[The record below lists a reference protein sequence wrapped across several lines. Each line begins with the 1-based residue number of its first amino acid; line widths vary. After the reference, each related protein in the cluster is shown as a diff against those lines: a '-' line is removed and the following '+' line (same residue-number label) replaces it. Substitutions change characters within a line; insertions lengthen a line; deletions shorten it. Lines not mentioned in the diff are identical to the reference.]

1 MARTPRKDHRLL
13 VYRSNLGEIKT
24 LRQWLEFVNR
34 NNAMIAT
41 NSEED
46 KIRIVSGPILQ
57 EKVLRELTE
66 YNPFKV
72 K

>member
-1 MARTPRKDHRLL
+1 MTRTPRKDRRLL
-13 VYRSNLGEIKT
+13 VYRSNLGEVKT
-24 LRQWLEFVNR
+24 LRQWIEFTNR
-34 NNAMIAT
+34 NGGMFAV

-66 YNPFKV
+66 YNPFKRS
-72 K
+72 

>member
-1 MARTPRKDHRLL
+1 MTRTPRKDHRLI

-24 LRQWLEFVNR
+24 LRGWVGFANTH
-34 NNAMIAT
+34 NAMFAT

-46 KIRIVSGPILQ
+46 KIKIVTGTILQ
-57 EKVLRELTE
+57 EKTLRELTE

-72 K
+72 R